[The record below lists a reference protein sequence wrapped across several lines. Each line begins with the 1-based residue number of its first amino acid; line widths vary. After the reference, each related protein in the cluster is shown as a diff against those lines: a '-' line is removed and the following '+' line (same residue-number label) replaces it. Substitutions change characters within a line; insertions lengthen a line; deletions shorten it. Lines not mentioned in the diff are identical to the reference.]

1 MNGVFHFTG
10 YPSGNSTAAPAF
22 DPELN
27 DFSIELLNSYEL
39 MANDPKAFYDS
50 FTNAGFPGYDPGK
63 ELFDSIT
70 NAGFPSYEKNKEDTF
85 AKDLEAANAGF
96 PDYCNNKNN
105 KAKAKKDDYT
115 AEIEEANEAADL
127 ELDFPGYIELPEQGW
142 KEFDEV
148 FGKSTGVKR
157 AASPKGSKV
166 VKKGGVTKSAMK
178 KKGSAAGQK
187 KKKVSFCEQL
197 AKVVPEIRHGVEFHL
212 EDCPY
217 YA

>member
-1 MNGVFHFTG
+1 MDEVFHFTG
-10 YPSGNSTAAPAF
+10 HPSGTSNAAPSF

-27 DFSIELLNSYEL
+27 DFGIELLISYEL
-39 MANDPKAFYDS
+39 MINDPKAFYDS
-50 FTNAGFPGYDPGK
+50 FTNAGFPGYDPDK

-70 NAGFPSYEKNKEDTF
+70 NAGFPSHESNKEDTF
-85 AKDLEAANAGF
+85 ARDLEAANAGF
-96 PDYCNNKNN
+96 PNYCND
-105 KAKAKKDDYT
+105 KAKKDAAYA
-115 AEIEEANEAADL
+115 AEIEEANDAADL

-148 FGKSTGVKR
+148 FGAKATTVKR
-157 AASPKGSKV
+157 AVSPKGSKA
-166 VKKGGVTKSAMK
+166 VKNGGVTKSAMK
-178 KKGSAAGQK
+178 KKGSGAGQK

-212 EDCPY
+212 EDCPC